1 MNLFELRAEA
11 ERGLDASTDDG
22 FRIAA
27 VNAHHAR
34 EALMNL
40 RNQIKK
46 LENDLT
52 IAERIE

>member
-11 ERGLDASTDDG
+11 ERGLDASTEDG